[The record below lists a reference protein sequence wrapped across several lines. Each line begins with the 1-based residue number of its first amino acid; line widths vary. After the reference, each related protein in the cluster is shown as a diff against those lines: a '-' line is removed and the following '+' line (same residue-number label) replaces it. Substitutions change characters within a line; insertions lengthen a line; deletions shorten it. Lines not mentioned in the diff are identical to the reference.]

1 MNREGV
7 LSVLNLLIA
16 KKMSGKENVLHA
28 LKDYAEGMSLREAS
42 INRGVSFFTLRS
54 LALRID
60 LKVGD
65 RVVSKKFL
73 SDVIPVV
80 IRSVEIV
87 IRYERRPV
95 CMICGREIKSDAH
108 SPEDHLLKNH
118 LDVIERVREKI
129 IEELKRKIEAVA
141 R

>member
-16 KKMSGKENVLHA
+16 KKMSGKENVLQA
-28 LKDYAEGMSLREAS
+28 LKDYVEGMSLREAS
-42 INRGVSFFTLRS
+42 INRGVSFYTLRS

-60 LKVGD
+60 LKIGD

-80 IRSVEIV
+80 IRNVEIV
-87 IRYERRPV
+87 IKYDRRPV
-95 CMICGREIKSDAH
+95 CMICGREIRRDAH

-118 LDVIERVREKI
+118 LDLIERVREKI

>member
-95 CMICGREIKSDAH
+95 CMICGREIRSDAH

>member
-28 LKDYAEGMSLREAS
+28 LKDYVEGMSLREAS
-42 INRGVSFFTLRS
+42 INRGVSFYTLRS

-60 LKVGD
+60 VKIGD
-65 RVVSKKFL
+65 RVVSKRFL

-80 IRSVEIV
+80 IRNVEIM
-87 IRYERRPV
+87 IRYDRRPV
-95 CMICGREIKSDAH
+95 CMICGREIRRDAH

-118 LDVIERVREKI
+118 SDVIERVREKI

>member
-16 KKMSGKENVLHA
+16 KKMSGKENVLQA
-28 LKDYAEGMSLREAS
+28 LKDYVEGMSLREAS
-42 INRGVSFFTLRS
+42 INRGVSFYTLRS
-54 LALRID
+54 LVLRID
-60 LKVGD
+60 VKIGD
-65 RVVSKKFL
+65 RVVSKRFL

-80 IRSVEIV
+80 IRDVEIM
-87 IRYERRPV
+87 IRYDRRPV
-95 CMICGREIKSDAH
+95 CMICGREIRRDAH

>member
-16 KKMSGKENVLHA
+16 KKMSGKENVLQA

-95 CMICGREIKSDAH
+95 CMICGREIRSDAH

>member
-1 MNREGV
+1 M

-60 LKVGD
+60 LKIGD

-87 IRYERRPV
+87 IRYDRRPV
-95 CMICGREIKSDAH
+95 CMICGREIRRDAH